1 MQADATNATNAIAT
15 NAAATGP
22 PPRASTSMG
31 HFASSHSPPRAS
43 TSLGLMQALRQRSDP
58 ANRVMT
64 QVTTSS
70 ERATPVIGRSTSLK
84 YMDRTIPPTPPSKD
98 TPPDERAIRQAG
110 SAAQDPIVPFNTDT
124 PTRSQGFFSTQ
135 PGLSPTRL
143 GSYGQAEKGRL
154 VTRKS
159 QHSMRASIVPDE
171 MEPSTFDDASRR
183 MRGLAI
189 EGFNLP
195 AETRRSQKPY
205 AYETT
210 PRTSQAV
217 DPQYSPS
224 VYSQPSPRG
233 NRRST
238 MRQSISAMPSAWAPL
253 ENVEE
258 KEEPPQAQAMNTQ
271 DASARSSGV
280 TASDQSTMT
289 VPVMYPDYASDPN
302 YLRQQQEARE
312 REEQEQEPRQ
322 EMQMRAMIPQE
333 PSTSSLQVWPELAKD
348 PEINDFMTFTG
359 FDGNFSTKGEKAVR
373 HIGKLLGE
381 DSPTL
386 NGLVSAPTES
396 KGLQRSESTK
406 MSLLSALPKSPSAS
420 IIVPPLKLNA
430 KGQEILPQT
439 TYSPPS
445 TARGKQDFSTPSKQG
460 SSSTARQVQT
470 TYDQEQTLT
479 PTPSARGKKTISTNP
494 LQDSSSSAHLQAQPT
509 YSRGPTQTPS
519 TSARG
524 KQPISTPSKES
535 KAERISSAFAQQ
547 PKQTLSASSAD
558 KQPVARELGRNNLF
572 DNKPSFAAAHSGKS
586 HGPPEVN
593 FHVDP
598 KKPPTPNT
606 DSRNFTAPGS
616 TSTINNISASVR
628 GVADRPFYRG
638 PDLNINRPLQT
649 GPRPQTNWARRGDH
663 STNNRVD
670 TNATQDLEDLSGSN
684 RALDNSNPTLSARS
698 LYGVNAHVDKPVI
711 KSSTTSASHAT
722 NTTGNDRI
730 DASFQNIMGHL
741 HERNAMMKEHTTTP
755 SQKVAA
761 FRERQAANELQNK
774 KARTP
779 GDISDSGV
787 SIQDQTTSA
796 NPDLKADKKDKKAKR
811 LSTNYAHDFYRT
823 GDAQD
828 AAVSPTVAD
837 SEASTIILTP
847 NEPGASFPAS
857 AKGKAALQGIDL
869 ASAAA
874 ARQVSG
880 THPALRAPGPPPQ
893 GPLPAPPL
901 PLRATAPSVA
911 AGSPAGSTSAVG
923 SAEMDRLTSMVS
935 VQQVMLNNVVA
946 QMAQM
951 RAQLAALQ
959 VGLGN
964 QAHLQAQEEEE
975 EEGGEEEEEFIN
987 PA

>member
-22 PPRASTSMG
+22 PPRASTSLG
-31 HFASSHSPPRAS
+31 HFASSNSPPRAS
-43 TSLGLMQALRQRSDP
+43 TSMGPMQGSRQRSDP
-58 ANRVMT
+58 ANRMMA
-64 QVTTSS
+64 QVTTYP
-70 ERATPVIGRSTSLK
+70 ERETPVIGRSTSLK
-84 YMDRTIPPTPPSKD
+84 YMDCTIPPTPPSKD

-110 SAAQDPIVPFNTDT
+110 TAAQDPIVPFNTDT

-135 PGLSPTRL
+135 PGLSPARL

-171 MEPSTFDDASRR
+171 MEQSTFDEVSHR
-183 MRGLAI
+183 MGGLAI

-224 VYSQPSPRG
+224 VYSQPSPRQ

-238 MRQSISAMPSAWAPL
+238 MRQSISAMPSLRAPL

-258 KEEPPQAQAMNTQ
+258 KEEPPQAQETGTQ
-271 DASARSSGV
+271 DASARSSGI
-280 TASDQSTMT
+280 TASDRSTMT
-289 VPVMYPDYASDPN
+289 VPIMYPEFASDPN
-302 YLRQQQEARE
+302 YLRQQREARE
-312 REEQEQEPRQ
+312 REEEEQQPRQ

-333 PSTSSLQVWPELAKD
+333 PSSSSMEVWPDLRKD

-359 FDGNFSTKGEKAVR
+359 FDGNFSTKGQKAVR
-373 HIGKLLGE
+373 HIGKILGE

-386 NGLVSAPTES
+386 NGLVPAPAES
-396 KGLQRSESTK
+396 NGLQRSESTK
-406 MSLLSALPKSPSAS
+406 MSLLSALPTSPSPS
-420 IIVPPLKLNA
+420 ITVPPLKFNS

-445 TARGKQDFSTPSKQG
+445 ARGKQDFSTPSKQG
-460 SSSTARQVQT
+460 SSSTRQMQT
-470 TYDQEQTLT
+470 TYAQEQTLT
-479 PTPSARGKKTISTNP
+479 PTRSARGKKTIIATP
-494 LQDSSSSAHLQAQPT
+494 LQDSSSSAHQQAQPT
-509 YSRGPTQTPS
+509 YSRGQAQTPT

-524 KQPISTPSKES
+524 KQPINTPSKEGKTAS
-535 KAERISSAFAQQ
+535 ASSAFAQQ

-558 KQPVARELGRNNLF
+558 KQPVTRELGRNNLF
-572 DNKPSFAAAHSGKS
+572 DNKPSFAADHSGKA

-606 DSRNFTAPGS
+606 DSRNFSAPVS
-616 TSTINNISASVR
+616 ASINHNNISASVR
-628 GVADRPFYRG
+628 GVADRPFYLG
-638 PDLNINRPLQT
+638 PELHVTRPLQS
-649 GPRPQTNWARRGDH
+649 GPRPQINWPRRGDN
-663 STNNRVD
+663 SINNR
-670 TNATQDLEDLSGSN
+670 ADLNVFKDLGDLGVSN
-684 RALDNSNPTLSARS
+684 RALDNNKPSLSARS
-698 LYGVNAHVDKPVI
+698 LYGANIHVDEPTN
-711 KSSTTSASHAT
+711 KSSTTSGSRAI
-722 NTTGNDRI
+722 NTTGNDRV

-741 HERNAMMKEHTTTP
+741 HERNAMMQEHTTAP

-761 FRERQAANELQNK
+761 FKERKAANELQNK
-774 KARTP
+774 KTRTP

-796 NPDLKADKKDKKAKR
+796 NPDQQADKKGKKAKR

-823 GDAQD
+823 GDASD
-828 AAVSPTVAD
+828 SAVSPTVPD

-847 NEPGASFPAS
+847 NQSDASFPAA
-857 AKGKAALQGIDL
+857 AKSKAALQGIDL

-880 THPALRAPGPPPQ
+880 THPALRAPAPPPQ

-901 PLRATAPSVA
+901 PLRAAAPTAA

-975 EEGGEEEEEFIN
+975 EEEGEEEEEFIN